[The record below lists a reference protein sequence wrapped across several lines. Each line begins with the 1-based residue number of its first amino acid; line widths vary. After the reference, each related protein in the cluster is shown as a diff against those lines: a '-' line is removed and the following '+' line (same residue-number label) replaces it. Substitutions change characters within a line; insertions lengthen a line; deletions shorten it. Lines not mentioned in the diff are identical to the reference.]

1 MGTAKPMTTAAI
13 TTIIDPE
20 AGSAM
25 PSLSWSVDI
34 RMMLQT
40 KSMTP

>member
-1 MGTAKPMTTAAI
+1 MGTATPMTTAV

-34 RMMLQT
+34 HMMLPT

>member
-1 MGTAKPMTTAAI
+1 MGTATPMTTAAL
-13 TTIIDPE
+13 TTIDPE

-25 PSLSWSVDI
+25 PSLSWSVNI
-34 RMMLQT
+34 RMMLPT